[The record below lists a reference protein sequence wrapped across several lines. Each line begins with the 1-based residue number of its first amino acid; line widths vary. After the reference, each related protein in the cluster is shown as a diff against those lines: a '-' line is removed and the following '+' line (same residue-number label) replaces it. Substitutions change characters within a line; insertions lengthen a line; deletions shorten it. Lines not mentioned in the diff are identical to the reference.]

1 MARRAVLPAASLC
14 VQTSSRDPR
23 ALNEA
28 SRFLTSNADLM
39 FESSSSY
46 VRYLAAQR
54 QSRLALRE
62 ALNLHLSLDWMATR
76 PPAHAPPHSV
86 SLSPSQLLHL
96 INVQAREMVVDVG
109 RDRREA
115 LFRDPRIDA
124 MLSIS
129 TCPLLPACSVPAS
142 ASSAQASSL
151 RCSSSPPPATPTPLS
166 RSTLDLTKCKTKRD
180 TIKVLKLA
188 GSSPRVTN
196 DPYIDVVTLPHLDAV
211 CAERSTLDDD
221 TLFPDRLCAALA
233 SAERGGFCD
242 VVAWCHHGRAFQI
255 RDRRRFLTEI
265 MPRYFSSMGSWSS
278 FTRQL
283 SFWGFARARVG
294 VDAGCYYHELM
305 VRGLNLTGYVTRRQ
319 FLIRQTTIEIL
330 AILLPKESHMRLSHL
345 QLHAARRT
353 PVVEG
358 GTNSQAPNREQPRRA
373 GSPRL

>member
-1 MARRAVLPAASLC
+1 MARRSVLPAASLC
-14 VQTSSRDPR
+14 AQTSSRDPR
-23 ALNEA
+23 SLNEA
-28 SRFLTSNADLM
+28 TRFLTSNADLV

-46 VRYLAAQR
+46 VRYLAALR

-76 PPAHAPPHSV
+76 APAQAPPHSV

-96 INVQAREMVVDVG
+96 INVQVREMVVDVG
-109 RDRREA
+109 WDRREA

-129 TCPLLPACSVPAS
+129 TSPMLPACSVPAS

-151 RCSSSPPPATPTPLS
+151 RCSSFLPKATPTPLS

-180 TIKVLKLA
+180 TIKVLKFV
-188 GSSPRVTN
+188 GSSPRLTN
-196 DPYIDVVTLPHLDAV
+196 DPYIDVVTLPHLNAL
-211 CAERSTLDDD
+211 CAERSTLDDE

-233 SAERGGFCD
+233 SAEREGFCD
-242 VVAWCHHGRAFQI
+242 AVAWCRHGRAFQI

-305 VRGLNLTGYVTRRQ
+305 VRGLNLTGYVAGHF
-319 FLIRQTTIEIL
+319 FLRQTTIAIL
-330 AILLPKESHMRLSHL
+330 AILLWKESHLRLSHL
-345 QLHAARRT
+345 QFHAASWT
-353 PVVEG
+353 PVEG
-358 GTNSQAPNREQPRRA
+358 GTNRQAPNREQPRRA